1 MNDLAYPRKT
11 DEMGFANPIAERESN
26 PVPCPFVMKGCAV
39 VKTALTYTKVSINTL
54 VQWIRPLASGLIAQV
69 ASSSIQKRRIA
80 HDR

>member
-1 MNDLAYPRKT
+1 MNDLAYPRET
-11 DEMGFANPIAERESN
+11 DAMGFANPIAERESN
-26 PVPCPFVMKGCAV
+26 PIPLSVCYAGMRV

-69 ASSSIQKRRIA
+69 ASSLIQKRRIA